1 MLKMKKMKIGFLMF
15 FASLAIALGVLAA
28 QTGSGSYSQNV
39 IVSEGGENFSSASY
53 RQNIA
58 LDIING
64 IISSA
69 SYINKLGFF
78 HLLLLADGQPCTA
91 ANQCEGGFCCS
102 GSCRSSSCP
111 IAAAAGGGGGAAAG
125 GGGGGGVAALPE
137 ELKDFSVTPS
147 SIKEHLT
154 LGETKQNQITI
165 RNTGNTALA
174 FDLNVLTVSS
184 FVSLQESSFSLLPG
198 EEKIITLE
206 ITGAK
211 LGSYI
216 GEIEVSSGS
225 TKKSVDVVMDV
236 VSEQVLFDV
245 KIDIPSAY
253 HEVEPGA
260 ILKAQVTLFNVGP
273 GKRVDV
279 TPTYIIKDKQGNVVY
294 EYTETFAVDQQKS
307 YAYSFRIPK
316 AAQPG
321 DYLAIVELRY
331 EKSFAV
337 SSQLFKVVSKK
348 ESDLKQLLK
357 SDTIVFI
364 WAVLVASIFLLM
376 YLLAPKIKILGSSKI
391 RKFNQII
398 NDAQNAFGSN
408 EVEAAEKLYFEARK
422 LYVGMKP
429 NEKKIAYIKLN
440 ILYNKLKGRLKQPSS
455 RI

>member
-1 MLKMKKMKIGFLMF
+1 MKKVKIFLIL
-15 FASLAIALGVLAA
+15 FAFLAMAIGVLAA
-28 QTGSGSYSQNV
+28 QTGSGSYKQNV
-39 IVSEGGENFSSASY
+39 IVSEGGENLSSASY
-53 RQNIA
+53 KQNIA

-64 IISSA
+64 IINSA

-78 HLLLLADGQPCTA
+78 HLLLLADGQPCTSA
-91 ANQCEGGFCCS
+91 SQCEGGFCCS
-102 GSCRSSSCP
+102 SSCRSSSCP
-111 IAAAAGGGGGAAAG
+111 VAAAAGGDGAAAG
-125 GGGGGGVAALPE
+125 GGGGGAVLPE
-137 ELKDFSVTPS
+137 EEVKDFSVAPS
-147 SIKEHLT
+147 SIKEHLI

-165 RNTGNTALA
+165 QNTGNTALE

-184 FVSLQESSFSLLPG
+184 FVSLQESSFSLMPG
-198 EEKIITLE
+198 EERNVLIE

-216 GEIEVSSGS
+216 GEIEVAAGDI
-225 TKKSVDVVMDV
+225 KKSVDIIIEV

-279 TPTYIIKDKQGNVVY
+279 TPTYIIKDKLGNVIY
-294 EYTETFAVDQQKS
+294 EYTETFAVEQQKS

-316 AAQPG
+316 TAQPG

-348 ESDLKQLLK
+348 GLELKQLLK
-357 SDTIVFI
+357 SNTIVII
-364 WAVLVASIFLLM
+364 WAALIASVFLLV
-376 YLLAPKIKILGSSKI
+376 YLFEPKIKMIESGKI
-391 RKFNQII
+391 RRFNQII
-398 NDAQNAFGSN
+398 NAAQKTFGSN
-408 EVEAAEKLYFEARK
+408 DSESAKKLYLEARK
-422 LYVGMKP
+422 IYMGMKP

-440 ILYNKLKGRLKQPSS
+440 ILYSKLKSRLK
-455 RI
+455 